1 MTVFKRVSPNIT
13 LGGSGNA
20 NVNTPDVSVII
31 AAYNSGAFVENA
43 INSALNQVGVSV
55 EVVVVDDASSDDT
68 ANVVAAVKD
77 SRVSLL
83 RHKQNQWAGSA
94 RNTAISHARGKWLA
108 ILDSDDEFESNR
120 LIKLKT
126 LAEQTNCQ
134 LVCDNILICDHNGES
149 VKPMFS
155 ADKLSS
161 IRRMSLTDF
170 IAGNMGGAKGYSLG
184 YFKPF
189 IQRAFLEQHNIR
201 YPTNMNL
208 GEDYFILADLLASGA
223 NCVVEPEPYYR
234 YTVRFGSMS
243 QRLQVRDTD
252 NILRESKAF
261 EQRHALDGEVLSALK
276 KRRSYVVLNRAFLRA
291 IESIKAGKVLDF
303 IYILI
308 GHPKIIVLLLRSA
321 TNKTR

>member
-1 MTVFKRVSPNIT
+1 
-13 LGGSGNA
+13 
-20 NVNTPDVSVII
+20 
-31 AAYNSGAFVENA
+31 
-43 INSALNQVGVSV
+43 
-55 EVVVVDDASSDDT
+55 
-68 ANVVAAVKD
+68 
-77 SRVSLL
+77 
-83 RHKQNQWAGSA
+83 
-94 RNTAISHARGKWLA
+94 
-108 ILDSDDEFESNR
+108 
-120 LIKLKT
+120 
-126 LAEQTNCQ
+126 
-134 LVCDNILICDHNGES
+134 
-149 VKPMFS
+149 
-155 ADKLSS
+155 
-161 IRRMSLTDF
+161 
-170 IAGNMGGAKGYSLG
+170 
-184 YFKPF
+184 
-189 IQRAFLEQHNIR
+189 
-201 YPTNMNL
+201 MNL